1 MSDPMSTQRSVRKE
15 QFRRQLARIKG
26 SRRQGMFGVAELLAV
41 AVSVLVLL
49 VVLVSYFY
57 FLLPAQSRLTAQLR
71 ERDRLQASLRT
82 SNGVVKHGEDTKQVV
97 ARLVNSMDDF
107 ELKRLSNQTQ
117 GRMDLYDELND
128 LIGKNGLRNT
138 SGPTYTTLEAAGSKN
153 AKKSTSTKWQSVY
166 PGIAVA
172 VTVESQYQNLRHFIK
187 DIETS
192 KQFIIINGVE
202 LERATETNTPLSAE
216 GAPATPRG
224 SLVSLRLDLATYF
237 QREPAAVQPANGEQ
251 K

>member
-82 SNGVVKHGEDTKQVV
+82 SSGVVKHGEDTKQVV

-107 ELKRLSNQTQ
+107 ELKRLSNPTQ

-138 SGPTYTTLEAAGSKN
+138 SGPTYTTLDAAG
-153 AKKSTSTKWQSVY
+153 
-166 PGIAVA
+166 
-172 VTVESQYQNLRHFIK
+172 
-187 DIETS
+187 
-192 KQFIIINGVE
+192 
-202 LERATETNTPLSAE
+202 
-216 GAPATPRG
+216 
-224 SLVSLRLDLATYF
+224 
-237 QREPAAVQPANGEQ
+237 
-251 K
+251 